1 MSGMKLE
8 QRVAGHGR
16 GDSAGPG
23 SRALRGQGFTLVE
36 VLVVL
41 AIVVSLT
48 GIVSVSVLR
57 YQGRAR
63 TDTAR
68 IQVRQLHQAVR
79 LYQADHGAIPTEQ
92 QGLEALVRRPTT
104 VPAPSADRYPEEGYL
119 DGRSVPL
126 DPWGRPYQYLVPAR
140 DGSAFE
146 ILSYGRDGRPGGTG
160 EDAEVSSREP

>member
-1 MSGMKLE
+1 MSRTRLKPH
-8 QRVAGHGR
+8 VTGHGGGKTDACR
-16 GDSAGPG
+16 
-23 SRALRGQGFTLVE
+23 SRASHRQGFTLVE

-41 AIVVSLT
+41 AIVISLT

-92 QGLEALVRRPTT
+92 QGLEALVRRP
-104 VPAPSADRYPEEGYL
+104 APSADRYPDEGYL
-119 DGRSVPL
+119 DGRSVPM

-146 ILSYGRDGRPGGTG
+146 IVSYGRDGRPGGTG
-160 EDAEVSSREP
+160 EDAEISSRDL